1 MAAAELVA
9 MGLPSAGTVLPP
21 LSHRCRG
28 DGTARPGGILSSFP
42 PDPSTVGKGWFLL
55 LGTEAK
61 VKLPFGD
68 LAPVS
73 GPGWCD
79 DPQGSRSPRPST
91 PGSPGPREPFSR
103 TGLLSPSLYPL
114 CPHCF
119 KVFLLKAKG
128 GGG

>member
-1 MAAAELVA
+1 MMAAVGLVA

-79 DPQGSRSPRPST
+79 DPQGESVSPSLH
-91 PGSPGPREPFSR
+91 PREPGTTR
-103 TGLLSPSLYPL
+103 AL
-114 CPHCF
+114 
-119 KVFLLKAKG
+119 
-128 GGG
+128 